1 MKGPKDLG
9 EAGVPVVPERDELAA
24 VADAAIAAEHEAA
37 ERIRRA
43 REHLAVA
50 AAAESDARAE
60 VDAAARLLRE
70 AQDARERADA
80 QLVALSARIAG
91 DSAAN
96 ALSVEALRRASERRA
111 ADALRHGARRDA
123 T

>member
-9 EAGVPVVPERDELAA
+9 EAGVPLMPERDELAA
-24 VADAAIAAEHEAA
+24 VADVAIAAEHEAV

-43 REHLAVA
+43 REHLAAA
-50 AAAESDARAE
+50 AAAESDAQAE

-80 QLVALSARIAG
+80 QLVALSGRIAAH
-91 DSAAN
+91 SAAN
-96 ALSVEALRRASERRA
+96 GLSAEASRRVSERRA